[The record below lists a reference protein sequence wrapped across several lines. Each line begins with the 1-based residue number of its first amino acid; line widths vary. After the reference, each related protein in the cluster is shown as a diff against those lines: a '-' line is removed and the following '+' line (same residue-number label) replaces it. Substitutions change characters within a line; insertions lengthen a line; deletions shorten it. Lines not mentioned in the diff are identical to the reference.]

1 MRALMLDFQPR
12 RRSTPL
18 GWSLLAGGVV
28 LALTCIAIQQHIGAQ
43 AEEQQGH
50 LQTTQRVLSGDTGT
64 GASTGTKVSLT
75 PAETREQAQ
84 NLAEMRKVSQQLR
97 RPWERLFS
105 TLEAM
110 PRENVAL
117 LSITP
122 DARKGQVRI
131 SAEARDL
138 EAMLDFHQRLEATDE
153 LSDVSLLSHEIV
165 TNVPEQ
171 PVRFNLSA
179 TWEIGDA
186 NP

>member
-12 RRSTPL
+12 SRSTPL
-18 GWSLLAGGVV
+18 GWSLLGVGVV
-28 LALTCIAIQQHIGAQ
+28 LALTCMVVQQHLSGE
-43 AEEQQGH
+43 AEQQQGH

-64 GASTGTKVSLT
+64 GSKVSLS

-117 LSITP
+117 LSLTP

>member
-1 MRALMLDFQPR
+1 MRPLMLDFQPR
-12 RRSTPL
+12 RRSSPL

-28 LALTCIAIQQHIGAQ
+28 LALTCIVIQQQVSGE
-43 AEEQQGH
+43 AEQQQGH
-50 LQTTQRVLSGDTGT
+50 LQTTQRVLTGDTG
-64 GASTGTKVSLT
+64 AKVNLT

-97 RPWERLFS
+97 RPWERLFA

-110 PRENVAL
+110 PRDNIAL
-117 LSITP
+117 LTLTP

-138 EAMLDFHQRLEATDE
+138 DAMLDFHRRLEACDE

-165 TNVPEQ
+165 ANVPEH
-171 PVRFNLSA
+171 PVQFNLSA

>member
-12 RRSTPL
+12 RRATPL
-18 GWSLLAGGVV
+18 GWSLLAAGVT
-28 LALTCIAIQQHIGAQ
+28 LALTCIVIQQHLSTE
-43 AEEQQGH
+43 AEQQQGH
-50 LQTTQRVLSGDTGT
+50 LQTTQRVLTGDTGT
-64 GASTGTKVSLT
+64 KVVLT

-97 RPWERLFS
+97 RPWERLFA

-110 PRENVAL
+110 PRDDIAL
-117 LSITP
+117 LTLTP

-131 SAEARDL
+131 SAEAKDL
-138 EAMLDFHQRLEATDE
+138 DAMLEFHRRLEATDE

-165 TNVPEQ
+165 ANVPEH
-171 PVRFNLSA
+171 PVLFNLSA

>member
-1 MRALMLDFQPR
+1 MRPLMLDFQPR
-12 RRSTPL
+12 RRSGPL
-18 GWSLLAGGVV
+18 GWSLLGSGVV
-28 LALTCIAIQQHIGAQ
+28 LALVCFVAQQHLDEQ
-43 AEEQQGH
+43 ASQQQGH
-50 LQTTQRVLSGDTGT
+50 LQHAQRALTGDTG
-64 GASTGTKVSLT
+64 SKVTLT
-75 PAETREQAQ
+75 PAEIREQAQ

-105 TLEAM
+105 MLEAM

-117 LSITP
+117 LTLTP

-138 EAMLDFHQRLEATDE
+138 EAMLEFHQRLEASDE

-165 TNVPEQ
+165 ANVPEH
-171 PVRFNLSA
+171 PVQFNLSA
-179 TWEIGDA
+179 SWEIGDA

>member
-1 MRALMLDFQPR
+1 MRPLMLDFQPR
-12 RRSTPL
+12 RRSSPL

-28 LALTCIAIQQHIGAQ
+28 LALTCIVIQQQVSGE
-43 AEEQQGH
+43 AEQQQGH
-50 LQTTQRVLSGDTGT
+50 LQTTQRVLTGDTG
-64 GASTGTKVSLT
+64 SKVSLT

-97 RPWERLFS
+97 RPWERLFA

-110 PRENVAL
+110 PRDNIAL
-117 LSITP
+117 LTLTP

-138 EAMLDFHQRLEATDE
+138 DAMLDFHRRLEASDE

-165 TNVPEQ
+165 ANVPEH
-171 PVRFNLSA
+171 PVQFNLSA

>member
-18 GWSLLAGGVV
+18 GWSLLAGGVL
-28 LALTCIAIQQHIGAQ
+28 LALTCTLIQQHLSTE

-50 LQTTQRVLSGDTGT
+50 LQTTQRVLSGDTGVK
-64 GASTGTKVSLT
+64 SNLT

-97 RPWERLFS
+97 RPWERLFA

-110 PRENVAL
+110 PRDDIAL
-117 LSITP
+117 LTLTP

-131 SAEARDL
+131 SAEAKDL
-138 EAMLDFHQRLEATDE
+138 DAMLDFHRRLEASDE

-165 TNVPEQ
+165 ANVPEQ

>member
-28 LALTCIAIQQHIGAQ
+28 LALTCTLIQQHLSVESEQ
-43 AEEQQGH
+43 QQGH
-50 LQTTQRVLSGDTGT
+50 LQTTQRVLNGDTG
-64 GASTGTKVSLT
+64 AKVNLT

-97 RPWERLFS
+97 RPWERLFA

-110 PRENVAL
+110 PRDDIAL
-117 LSITP
+117 LTLTP

-131 SAEARDL
+131 SAEAKDL
-138 EAMLDFHQRLEATDE
+138 DAMLEFHRRLEASDE

-165 TNVPEQ
+165 ANVPEQ

>member
-1 MRALMLDFQPR
+1 MRPLMLDFQPR
-12 RRSTPL
+12 RRSSPL
-18 GWSLLAGGVV
+18 GWSLLVGGVV
-28 LALTCIAIQQHIGAQ
+28 LALTCIVIQQQVSGE
-43 AEEQQGH
+43 AEQQQGH
-50 LQTTQRVLSGDTGT
+50 LQTTQRVLTGDTG
-64 GASTGTKVSLT
+64 SKVSLT

-97 RPWERLFS
+97 RPWERLFA

-110 PRENVAL
+110 PRDNIAL
-117 LSITP
+117 LTLTP

-138 EAMLDFHQRLEATDE
+138 DAMLDFHRRLEACDE

-165 TNVPEQ
+165 ANVPEH
-171 PVRFNLSA
+171 PVQFNLSA
-179 TWEIGDA
+179 TWEISDA

>member
-12 RRSTPL
+12 RRSGPL

-28 LALTCIAIQQHIGAQ
+28 LTLTCFFIQQHLSEHTAQ
-43 AEEQQGH
+43 QQGH
-50 LQTTQRVLSGDTGT
+50 LQTTQRVLSGDTG
-64 GASTGTKVSLT
+64 SKVSLS

-97 RPWERLFS
+97 RPWERLFAM
-105 TLEAM
+105 LEAM
-110 PRENVAL
+110 PRDDIAL
-117 LSITP
+117 LTLTP

-138 EAMLDFHQRLEATDE
+138 EAMLDFHRRLEASDE

-165 TNVPEQ
+165 ANVPEH
-171 PVRFNLSA
+171 PVQFNLSA
-179 TWEIGDA
+179 SWEIGDA

>member
-1 MRALMLDFQPR
+1 MRALMLDFQPH
-12 RRSTPL
+12 RRSGRL

-28 LALTCIAIQQHIGAQ
+28 LLVGCFVAQQNVAEQ
-43 AEEQQGH
+43 AWQQQGH
-50 LQTTQRVLSGDTGT
+50 LQNAQRELTGDTG
-64 GASTGTKVSLT
+64 SKVTLS

-97 RPWERLFS
+97 RPWERLFAM
-105 TLEAM
+105 LEAM
-110 PRENVAL
+110 PRDNIAL
-117 LSITP
+117 LTLTP

-138 EAMLDFHQRLEATDE
+138 EAMLDFHQRLEASDE

-165 TNVPEQ
+165 VKSPEQ
-171 PVRFNLSA
+171 PVQFNLSA
-179 TWEIGDA
+179 SWEIGDA

>member
-12 RRSTPL
+12 RRSGPL
-18 GWSLLAGGVV
+18 GWSLLAAG
-28 LALTCIAIQQHIGAQ
+28 LALTLSCVLVQRHLSEQ
-43 AEEQQGH
+43 ATQQQGH
-50 LQTTQRVLSGDTGT
+50 LQTAQRELTGD
-64 GASTGTKVSLT
+64 TGTKVSLT

-97 RPWERLFS
+97 RPWERLFAM
-105 TLEAM
+105 LEAM
-110 PRENVAL
+110 PRDDIAL
-117 LSITP
+117 LTLTP

-138 EAMLDFHQRLEATDE
+138 EAMLVFHRHLEASDE

-165 TNVPEQ
+165 ANVPEH
-171 PVRFNLSA
+171 PVQFNLSA
-179 TWEIGDA
+179 SWEIGDA

>member
-12 RRSTPL
+12 RRSGPL

-28 LALTCIAIQQHIGAQ
+28 LTLGCFFIQQHLSEQAAQ
-43 AEEQQGH
+43 QHGH
-50 LQTTQRVLSGDTGT
+50 LQTAQRVLTGDTGN
-64 GASTGTKVSLT
+64 KVSLS

-97 RPWERLFS
+97 RPWERLFAM
-105 TLEAM
+105 LEAM
-110 PRENVAL
+110 PRDNIAL
-117 LSITP
+117 LTLTP

-131 SAEARDL
+131 SAEARNL
-138 EAMLDFHQRLEATDE
+138 EAMLDFHRSLEASDE

-165 TNVPEQ
+165 ANVPEH
-171 PVRFNLSA
+171 PVQFNLSA
-179 TWEIGDA
+179 SWEIGDA

>member
-1 MRALMLDFQPR
+1 MRALTLDFQPR
-12 RRSTPL
+12 RRSGPL
-18 GWSLLAGGVV
+18 GWSLLVAGVV
-28 LALTCIAIQQHIGAQ
+28 LAVACFLAQQHLDDQ
-43 AEEQQGH
+43 ASQQQGH
-50 LQTTQRVLSGDTGT
+50 LQHAQRELTGDSGSKAGLS
-64 GASTGTKVSLT
+64 

-97 RPWERLFS
+97 RPWERLFAM
-105 TLEAM
+105 LESL
-110 PRENVAL
+110 PRDDIAL
-117 LSITP
+117 LTLTP

-138 EAMLDFHQRLEATDE
+138 EAMLAFHQRLEASDE

-165 TNVPEQ
+165 ANVAEH
-171 PVRFNLSA
+171 PVQFNLSA

>member
-1 MRALMLDFQPR
+1 MRPLMLDFQPR

-28 LALTCIAIQQHIGAQ
+28 LALTCTVIQQHLSEQ
-43 AEEQQGH
+43 SEQQQGH
-50 LQTTQRVLSGDTGT
+50 LQTTQRVLTGDTG
-64 GASTGTKVSLT
+64 SKVSLT

-97 RPWERLFS
+97 RPWERLFA

-110 PRENVAL
+110 PRDNIAL
-117 LSITP
+117 LSLTP

-138 EAMLDFHQRLEATDE
+138 DAMLDFHRRLEASDE

-165 TNVPEQ
+165 ANVPEQ

>member
-1 MRALMLDFQPR
+1 MRPLMLDFQPR
-12 RRSTPL
+12 RRSSPL

-28 LALTCIAIQQHIGAQ
+28 LALTCIVIQQQVSGE
-43 AEEQQGH
+43 AEQQQGH
-50 LQTTQRVLSGDTGT
+50 LQTTQRVLTGDTG
-64 GASTGTKVSLT
+64 SKVSLT

-84 NLAEMRKVSQQLR
+84 NLAEMGKVSQQLR
-97 RPWERLFS
+97 RPRERLFAP
-105 TLEAM
+105 LEAM
-110 PRENVAL
+110 PRDNIAL
-117 LSITP
+117 LTLTP

-138 EAMLDFHQRLEATDE
+138 DAMLDFHRRLEACDE

-165 TNVPEQ
+165 ANVPEH
-171 PVRFNLSA
+171 PVQFNLSA

>member
-1 MRALMLDFQPR
+1 MRALTLDFQPR
-12 RRSTPL
+12 RRSGPL
-18 GWSLLAGGVV
+18 GWSLLVAGVV
-28 LALTCIAIQQHIGAQ
+28 LAVACFVAQQHLDDQ
-43 AEEQQGH
+43 ASQQQGH
-50 LQTTQRVLSGDTGT
+50 LQHAQRELTGDSGSKAGLS
-64 GASTGTKVSLT
+64 

-97 RPWERLFS
+97 RPWERLFAM
-105 TLEAM
+105 LEGL
-110 PRENVAL
+110 PRDDIAL
-117 LSITP
+117 LTLTP

-138 EAMLDFHQRLEATDE
+138 EAMLAFHQRLEASDE

-165 TNVPEQ
+165 ANVAEH
-171 PVRFNLSA
+171 PVQFNLSA

>member
-1 MRALMLDFQPR
+1 MRALVLDFQPR
-12 RRSTPL
+12 RRAGPL

-28 LALTCIAIQQHIGAQ
+28 LTLTCLLVQQHLSGEA
-43 AEEQQGH
+43 EQQQGD
-50 LQTTQRVLSGDTGT
+50 LQTAQRVLTGDTG
-64 GASTGTKVSLT
+64 GKVSLT
-75 PAETREQAQ
+75 PAQTREQAH
-84 NLAEMRKVSQQLR
+84 NLAEMRKVSLQLR
-97 RPWERLFS
+97 RPWERLFAS
-105 TLEAM
+105 LEAM

-117 LSITP
+117 LTLTP

-138 EAMLDFHQRLEATDE
+138 DAMLDFHRRLEASEE

-165 TNVPEQ
+165 ANVPEH
-171 PVRFNLSA
+171 PVQFNLSA